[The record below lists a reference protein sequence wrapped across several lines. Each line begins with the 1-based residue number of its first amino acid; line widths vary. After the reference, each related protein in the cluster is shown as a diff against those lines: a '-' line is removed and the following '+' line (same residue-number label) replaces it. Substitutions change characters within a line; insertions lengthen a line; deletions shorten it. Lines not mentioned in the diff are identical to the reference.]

1 MWAVAQCYD
10 RHPNIDGTLCWMMLK
25 KSRKCRSG
33 AIWVRKKGTLF
44 SATTRPT
51 YMNADSYS

>member
-51 YMNADSYS
+51 YMNA